1 MVHARPEQP
10 RRLAPEKK
18 VTAAGAAGAA
28 VLVLVWVARLVGLE
42 LPEYVAEALVALIM
56 FGAAY
61 LAPPTRRRDLEAA
74 PESDQGV

>member
-18 VTAAGAAGAA
+18 VGAAGVAAAA
-28 VLVLVWVARLVGLE
+28 VLVLVWLARLVGLD
-42 LPEYVAEALVALIM
+42 LPEHVAEAVIALVM

-74 PESDQGV
+74 PGPDQGV